1 MARELRITLGQ
12 LPDDARESVR
22 NLKVFGADE
31 LAEELYEQVR
41 PRAEALGLRAQLV
54 KEFAPLEFG
63 VALPGQTAAS
73 AALAL
78 VMRHVTG
85 KSAGWEFLPP
95 RVSRWQQFAAQQGA
109 RKIVYVAAVL
119 GLAALATA
127 GMFIWQQLQLN
138 ELNQRWDGMKT
149 RVAQIDDMNAKIRK
163 YRPWFDESF
172 RTLTILK
179 MLTEAFPEDGSAALK
194 SIEIRDRSG
203 VTCTGTVRNS
213 ETWTKVTDRLRGSPQ
228 ITKIE
233 MKNLKAG
240 QKGQPMDLTFSFH
253 WVDNL
258 ASK

>member
-1 MARELRITLGQ
+1 LRITLGQ

-179 MLTEAFPEDGSAALK
+179 KLTEAFPEDGSAAVK

-203 VTCTGTVRNS
+203 VTCTGTVRNNDA
-213 ETWTKVTDRLRGSPQ
+213 WLKVQDRLRNSRQ
-228 ITKIE
+228 ITDVE
-233 MKNLKAG
+233 LKYLKGG
-240 QKGQPMDLTFSFH
+240 QNGQPKELSFTFR